1 MPEPPASLDEFGQ
14 AFFQGNCCLKAY
26 LANLFVGHFIR
37 ILADFGEMKVVV
49 NALLDKQ
56 RHFLTLFFISSSWSA
71 QRSNCGPCRAHKDK
85 TKVTL
90 EDNELRFSGM
100 ALLPV
105 DFVYVQYRSVQFK
118 LGRLDFRWHALPLTH
133 SMSSRPRT
141 KGCEALC
148 EFRANRV
155 KRQNMRIYVLELV
168 RLGRQRR

>member
-71 QRSNCGPCRAHKDK
+71 QRSNCGPCRAHKGK

-105 DFVYVQYRSVQFK
+105 DFVRWDSCVCPIQKRSIQIGAIGFQMARATVNT
-118 LGRLDFRWHALPLTH
+118 LHVV
-133 SMSSRPRT
+133 SS
-141 KGCEALC
+141 
-148 EFRANRV
+148 AN
-155 KRQNMRIYVLELV
+155 KRM
-168 RLGRQRR
+168 